1 MDACLLVNIRKPRGL
16 QLQDLRTCLSIYTDR
31 WLSSVCFPVL
41 SCYTVGEFYL
51 FWVLFNFSSI
61 LSPPLSPSVC
71 LYTLLVFMATESY
84 QVYICPVFK

>member
-1 MDACLLVNIRKPRGL
+1 MGCNC
-16 QLQDLRTCLSIYTDR
+16 RTLGR
-31 WLSSVCFPVL
+31 VCPFIQIDGSPVCV
-41 SCYTVGEFYL
+41 SQFYL

-71 LYTLLVFMATESY
+71 LYTLLVFTATESY